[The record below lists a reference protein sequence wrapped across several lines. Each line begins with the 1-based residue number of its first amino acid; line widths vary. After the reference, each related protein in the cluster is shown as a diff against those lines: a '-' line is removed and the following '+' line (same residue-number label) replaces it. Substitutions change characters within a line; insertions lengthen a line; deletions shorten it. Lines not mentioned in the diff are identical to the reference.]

1 MGVRSNIYSSIFSIF
16 PWDLTLPFGRAPRP
30 QNAQG
35 HEDRQGPITIAH
47 LESRAQRLTVEGWT
61 CESLTHFNYLVVE
74 PTNHLKNII
83 SSNWII
89 SPNGDEHRKHTFG
102 TNFDQGSP
110 QKKRRKFQNVQP
122 SFVDILPLQGMESC
136 QHDTFGQMAH
146 SQKKHIE
153 NLASFC
159 TVQNLEWLNRGRVP
173 HSKTS
178 QCFCVVLFKKNPQ
191 NTVTI
196 MYEWNIH
203 IYIYII
209 NSNNYTA
216 RFDI

>member
-102 TNFDQGSP
+102 TNFDQGFPPKETTEIPKCPAQFCRYIATTRHGVLSTWYLWTNGTLS
-110 QKKRRKFQNVQP
+110 KKTHRKLGQFLHCAK
-122 SFVDILPLQGMESC
+122 SGMIKQRSGA
-136 QHDTFGQMAH
+136 TL
-146 SQKKHIE
+146 K
-153 NLASFC
+153 NLAMFLC
-159 TVQNLEWLNRGRVP
+159 
-173 HSKTS
+173 
-178 QCFCVVLFKKNPQ
+178 CFV
-191 NTVTI
+191 
-196 MYEWNIH
+196 
-203 IYIYII
+203 
-209 NSNNYTA
+209 
-216 RFDI
+216 